1 MEVGW
6 GSKVTEADAFLAKT
20 GLGKLA
26 ARTFNPKKEMDFWAG
41 SQNKETLSELLL
53 SAAQQQCAL
62 RAHHSGPFLC
72 LFPLSIYLPRTS
84 FTEVEETE

>member
-6 GSKVTEADAFLAKT
+6 GSKVTETDAFSAKT

-53 SAAQQQCAL
+53 SAAQ
-62 RAHHSGPFLC
+62 
-72 LFPLSIYLPRTS
+72 
-84 FTEVEETE
+84 